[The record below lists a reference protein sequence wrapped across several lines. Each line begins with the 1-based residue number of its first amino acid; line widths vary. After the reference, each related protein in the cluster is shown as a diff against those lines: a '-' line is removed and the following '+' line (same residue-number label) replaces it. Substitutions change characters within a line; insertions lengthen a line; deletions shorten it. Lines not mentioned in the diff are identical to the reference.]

1 MEVYADELDEEITPE
16 KRRRYK
22 AKLALNQ
29 REQERYSPKYKP
41 RKRATLP
48 YAYDR
53 SPRSGP
59 ITQADRD
66 KLRDAAREEN
76 PDKPEGPGGLPRG
89 KKLKRQ
95 KMTGFVANEN
105 YDIYDIILSHL
116 LDEGY
121 AETPEQAEVI
131 MVNMSEDWRESIV
144 EELITEISLK
154 TKMRA
159 YAATQDP
166 DADYSYG
173 DKVHAQGERIR
184 DAIERK
190 HGKKAGKHAD
200 AHADSSAWGRT
211 DSRTGRRQERPE
223 PRSSSLAGKSL
234 ESQKRTTK
242 SGKMHKTDQ
251 KTLKDKLQRRAS
263 ERRSGETSSTHHPS
277 FYHR

>member
-1 MEVYADELDEEITPE
+1 MKDFKANRQKTKRRAASADAE
-16 KRRRYK
+16 KRGHVGKEWYNSGR
-22 AKLALNQ
+22 
-29 REQERYSPKYKP
+29 RYSPDEA
-41 RKRATLP
+41 KRSRANLDDEERRTRHRTAVDP
-48 YAYDR
+48 DDEDDNNY
-53 SPRSGP
+53 S
-59 ITQADRD
+59 ADKTKNPK
-66 KLRDAAREEN
+66 KLRKQRAMGELGE
-76 PDKPEGPGGLPRG
+76 
-89 KKLKRQ
+89 Q
-95 KMTGFVANEN
+95 V
-105 YDIYDIILSHL
+105 DIYDIILSHL

-121 AETPEQAEVI
+121 AETVEAAEVI
-131 MVNMSEDWRESIV
+131 MVNMSEEWRESIV

-173 DKVHAQGERIR
+173 DKVHAQGGRIR

-211 DSRTGRRQERPE
+211 DSRTGKRQERPE

-234 ESQKRTTK
+234 ESQKRKTK
-242 SGKMHKTDQ
+242 SGKMNKTDQ